1 MNRTLLAIRNGLFG
15 ALSIVLAGGI
25 LASALYTL
33 ALAFG

>member
-1 MNRTLLAIRNGLFG
+1 MNRALLAIRNGLVG
-15 ALSIVLAGGI
+15 AMGIALAGGI